1 MSALPPP
8 ASNPPRR
15 GWVYP
20 VIIVA
25 VIAGMAVAAW
35 FMFIRDDPAPAAKG
49 GGTAETKGGASGKGA
64 GGKGGGK
71 GGGRGGGDPNRV
83 QPVTAV
89 AARSGDLN
97 IVQTAL
103 GTATAG
109 KVVTVKPRVDGQ
121 LQSIAFEEGQLVKQG
136 QALAQIDPVPFQVA
150 LQQVE
155 GNLAQTAAQLNNARL
170 DLERYRTLLAQDSIA
185 AQQVDQ
191 QAAQVRQ
198 LEGTV
203 KVGQAQVDNAKLQLS
218 YTRIAA
224 PIAGRVGL
232 KQVDAGN
239 MVRGSDAT
247 GIAVITQ
254 VDPISVVFTI
264 PQDTLPRVLARLK
277 AGERIEVEA
286 WDREQKAV
294 LARGRLL
301 STDNQIDVT
310 TGTVKLKG
318 EFPNAE
324 GKLFPNQFV
333 NVRMVVDIRKNVVI
347 VPSAAIQGGAQGTVV
362 YVVKEDS
369 TVTLRPVKTG
379 PIEGQNT
386 AIESGL
392 AAGERVITDGVDRIR
407 EGAKV
412 EVTQP
417 GAAARGGGG
426 RGNMDPAKREE
437 MRKRMESMT
446 PEEREQFRKQRQQER
461 AAEGAAPAAT
471 PEPAKVETVKPAAGA
486 PAPAKVEAVK
496 PTAGAPAASKTGPG
510 PAAGKSTPAP
520 TPDQAAPRPAP
531 AGAEDRDAFRK
542 SLEGMTPEQRREAMK
557 KRLEAMTPEQREEW
571 KKRRE
576 AREKAPQ

>member
-1 MSALPPP
+1 MSALPPAP
-8 ASNPPRR
+8 VSNPPRR

-35 FMFIRDDPAPAAKG
+35 FMFIRDDPAPAPAAKG
-49 GGTAETKGGASGKGA
+49 GATQEGKA
-64 GGKGGGK
+64 GGKGSGKAGAGK
-71 GGGRGGGDPNRV
+71 GGGRGGDPNRV

-170 DLERYRTLLAQDSIA
+170 DLERYKTLLAQDSIA

-277 AGERIEVEA
+277 AGERIGVEA

-294 LARGRLL
+294 LARGRLI

-310 TGTVKLKG
+310 TGTVKLKA

-324 GKLFPNQFV
+324 NKLFPNQFV

-386 AIESGL
+386 AVESGL
-392 AAGERVITDGVDRIR
+392 VAGERVITDGVDRIR

-412 EVTQP
+412 EVTLP
-417 GAAARGGGG
+417 GARGGGAG
-426 RGNMDPAKREE
+426 GGARGNMDPAKREE
-437 MRKRMESMT
+437 MRKKMESMT
-446 PEEREQFRKQRQQER
+446 PEQREQFRKQRQEER
-461 AAEGAAPAAT
+461 GAESAAPAA
-471 PEPAKVETVKPAAGA
+471 A
-486 PAPAKVEAVK
+486 PAPAKAEAAKVEPVK
-496 PTAGAPAASKTGPG
+496 PAAAAPAPSKPAPG
-510 PAAGKSTPAP
+510 KSPPAAAPGK
-520 TPDQAAPRPAP
+520 AAPEAAP
-531 AGAEDRDAFRK
+531 AGGEDRDAFRK
-542 SLEGMTPEQRREAMK
+542 SLEGMTPEQRREAVK

-576 AREKAPQ
+576 AREKASQ